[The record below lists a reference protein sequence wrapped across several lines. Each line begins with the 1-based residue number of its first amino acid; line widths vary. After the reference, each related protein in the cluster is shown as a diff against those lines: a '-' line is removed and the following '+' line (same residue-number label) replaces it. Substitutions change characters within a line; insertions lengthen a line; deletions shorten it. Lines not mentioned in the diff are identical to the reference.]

1 MTNIEENIDFDFDES
16 VEDYSDDYDYEGD
29 EMEQDI
35 TAHKD
40 KKLKADH
47 KEPGGDLLDSSLDA
61 SVKNSTIEGP
71 VKDEKNDMG
80 VYASLLESK
89 YNSVKSKYKEA
100 RQEINELKR
109 KRNAEPNVGN
119 PDERVKQLEDRVVL
133 IKTKAKER
141 IAEKDALIAE
151 QNEKLKKF
159 EEILALL
166 EVNCKQAVVKYND
179 AQVELAKKEETLQL
193 HLSFKNRYDY
203 KVNFL
208 DEKCRKQKNDYE
220 GKIRKLEEKLGI
232 ESKEPQAE
240 VHPEF
245 KVQKLNISKVSDIKV
260 VKPVVTKKP
269 KSLRIEKVEPEPK
282 LPKVV
287 KGLTIKE
294 VVSPEEEESSES
306 VEEPKNDEEPKV
318 DEEEPVKEKVKTVS
332 SAKEEAKPIVTSLPG
347 VKITLTE
354 AIDELD
360 QLEFEEPKLE

>member
-1 MTNIEENIDFDFDES
+1 MTNVEENVDLDFDES

-47 KEPGGDLLDSSLDA
+47 KKPGDDLLDSSLDA
-61 SVKNSTIEGP
+61 SVNNSNIEEP
-71 VKDEKNDMG
+71 VKDERNDMG

-109 KRNAEPNVGN
+109 KRKAEPNVAVGN

-141 IAEKDALIAE
+141 IAEKDATIAE

-179 AQVELAKKEETLQL
+179 AQIELAKKEETLQL

-208 DEKCRKQKNDYE
+208 DEKCRKQKNE
-220 GKIRKLEEKLGI
+220 FEAKIRKLEEKLGI

-240 VHPEF
+240 VKPEV
-245 KVQKLNISKVSDIKV
+245 KGTKLKISKVSDTKV
-260 VKPVVTKKP
+260 VKQVVTKKP

-294 VVSPEEEESSES
+294 VVTPVQEESSDSAEES
-306 VEEPKNDEEPKV
+306 TVVEESKV
-318 DEEEPVKEKVKTVS
+318 DDKEPVKENVKPVIT
-332 SAKEEAKPIVTSLPG
+332 AKGEPIVTSLPG

>member
-1 MTNIEENIDFDFDES
+1 M
-16 VEDYSDDYDYEGD
+16 GGG

-47 KEPGGDLLDSSLDA
+47 NKPSGDLLDSSLDV
-61 SVKNSTIEGP
+61 SGNNSTIEEP
-71 VKDEKNDMG
+71 VKDDKNDMG

-89 YNSVKSKYKEA
+89 YNSVKTKYKEA

-109 KRNAEPNVGN
+109 KRIADEPSVGN
-119 PDERVKQLEDRVVL
+119 NDERVKQLEDRVAL

-141 IAEKDALIAE
+141 IAEKDAVIAE

-179 AQVELAKKEETLQL
+179 AQTELAKKEETLQL

-208 DEKCRKQKNDYE
+208 DEKCRKQKNEYE
-220 GKIRKLEEKLGI
+220 AKIRKLEEKLGLVKN
-232 ESKEPQAE
+232 EDTQAQFKQEGKE
-240 VHPEF
+240 
-245 KVQKLNISKVSDIKV
+245 QKLKISKVSETKV
-260 VKPVVTKKP
+260 VKSVPVKKP
-269 KSLRIEKVEPEPK
+269 KSLRIEKVEPELK

-294 VVSPEEEESSES
+294 VVTPVEEEKSEDVGKSAVEEEESS
-306 VEEPKNDEEPKV
+306 VEN
-318 DEEEPVKEKVKTVS
+318 VKPT
-332 SAKEEAKPIVTSLPG
+332 AALKEESAKPIVTSLPG